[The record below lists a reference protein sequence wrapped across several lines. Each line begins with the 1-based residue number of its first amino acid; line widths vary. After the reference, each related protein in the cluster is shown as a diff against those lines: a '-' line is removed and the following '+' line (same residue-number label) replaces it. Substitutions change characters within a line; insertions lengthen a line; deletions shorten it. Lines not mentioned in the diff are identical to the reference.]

1 MVHNL
6 IHSFIFTFPLGS
18 VAGTAALRGLEI
30 PHGQQQFQVILLA
43 PHQDETKQGWRW
55 SHCTWSLGDPYQSF
69 VGHSGHMAE
78 PT

>member
-43 PHQDETKQGWRW
+43 PHQDETKQGWR
-55 SHCTWSLGDPYQSF
+55 
-69 VGHSGHMAE
+69 
-78 PT
+78 